1 MSNQIFKSDF
11 KNEIIFD
18 LLDEIYLQKTD
29 KCYIINSE
37 SFKRAKHKE
46 LIKPFCDKLKD
57 YYHKSKQ
64 FYVTRDLNYQK
75 FTTILRQICNKNHIS
90 FSTKIR
96 YNKCKYD
103 INYFIYFN

>member
-1 MSNQIFKSDF
+1 MSNQIFKTTFS
-11 KNEIIFD
+11 ND
-18 LLDEIYLQKTD
+18 LLFELLEQIYLQKTD

-46 LIKPFCDKLKD
+46 LVGPFCEDLKS
-57 YYHKSKQ
+57 YYHSSKR
-64 FYVTRDLNYQK
+64 FYVERELNYQK

-90 FSTKIR
+90 FSTKIK

-103 INYFIYFN
+103 INYFIYF